1 MIVHN
6 LELCCVVNKIKESSN
21 VNENDT
27 GSKTAEQDH
36 LKENYI
42 KNVNCTQVYWFSS
55 LLTNTRANTRKRPS
69 NLARDGY
76 GQIAVTRGQER
87 GLQETLFPL

>member
-27 GSKTAEQDH
+27 GSKTAERDH
-36 LKENYI
+36 LKQNYI
-42 KNVNCTQVYWFSS
+42 KNLHTS
-55 LLTNTRANTRKRPS
+55 LL
-69 NLARDGY
+69 L
-76 GQIAVTRGQER
+76 
-87 GLQETLFPL
+87 